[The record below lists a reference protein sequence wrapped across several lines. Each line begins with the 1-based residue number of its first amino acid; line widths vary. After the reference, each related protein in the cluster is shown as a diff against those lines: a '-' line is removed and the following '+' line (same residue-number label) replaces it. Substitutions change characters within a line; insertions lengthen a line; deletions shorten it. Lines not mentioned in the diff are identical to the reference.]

1 MPFPEQRARLL
12 ASSTLPRQRCGERR
26 RRDRLSKHLIINTTQ
41 AGCTESA
48 PCVYGVGAEHVRR
61 GLRMRTLPVPST
73 AAACGQR
80 ACRGFQWER
89 AHGEGGCPRP
99 LPGRACPNKK
109 PAGTLPAC
117 GGQRPGGDVRHR
129 ASGSEACT
137 QRSYAPGRWYFSVF
151 PGAESD
157 GGTASLETARRRL
170 GLSLITKRSSA
181 PLRMSS

>member
-41 AGCTESA
+41 AYCTESA
-48 PCVYGVGAEHVRR
+48 PCVYGVGAERVRH
-61 GLRMRTLPVPST
+61 GLRMRTLPAPST

-80 ACRGFQWER
+80 VFRDFQWKR
-89 AHGEGGCPRP
+89 AYGAGGCPRL
-99 LPGRACPNKK
+99 LPGRACPNKN

-117 GGQRPGGDVRHR
+117 GGQRSGGMARCRTSGLAAGVR
-129 ASGSEACT
+129 
-137 QRSYAPGRWYFSVF
+137 RSYAPGRWYFSVF

-170 GLSLITKRSSA
+170 GLLLITKRSSA